1 MDYYI
6 GSLRP
11 QPGSTLSIGPD
22 RVLVTQNTGKTAW
35 LPAKDYVP
43 SAHYHKKGV
52 LAATTTFGEIV
63 QPSVDTTWQVIKGH
77 AINADANTMIR
88 AEWYGVIDYPDR
100 RATAVNIPMIALA
113 KDGILDAT
121 SIRYPTITVGHTGTS
136 RAILT
141 TTTES
146 PCAITILTSIKSARA
161 ANPYTARFS
170 TKKTGFQ
177 SWKLS

>member
-11 QPGSTLSIGPD
+11 QTGTSLSIGPD
-22 RVLVTQNTGKTAW
+22 KLLVTQNTGKTAW

-52 LAATTTFGEIV
+52 LTGTAIFGETI
-63 QPSVDTTWQVIKGH
+63 QPSVDTTWQIIDGH
-77 AINADANTMIR
+77 TINANANTMVR

-100 RATAVNIPMIALA
+100 RATAVNIPIIALA
-113 KDGILDAT
+113 KDGVIDAE
-121 SIRYPTITVGHTGTS
+121 SIRYPTITVGHKGTS

-141 TTTES
+141 STTEK
-146 PCAITILTSIKSARA
+146 PCTITLLTSIKSSRA
-161 ANPYTARFS
+161 NNPYTARFT

-177 SWKLS
+177 SWKLN